1 MTETDAAPFVTRMKE
16 AGLPDI
22 AIRNFLHYYE
32 ALGAGESGLIPEADI
47 EPVGGLPDA
56 EALDPALADLGR
68 AALGRTVVIK
78 LNGGLGTSMGM
89 QKAKSL
95 LPVKAG
101 RTFLHIIA
109 SACAHQGVPL
119 VLMNSFATHADS
131 LAALEQAPTA
141 PGGGGAGARN
151 LPTDFLQHKIPKV
164 HHADLTPAHWPDNP
178 DLAWCPPGHGD
189 LYPALVS
196 SGALDALQAAGMDY
210 AFVSN
215 ADNLG
220 AVVDPAILGY
230 LVSRNVPFLMEVAD
244 RTVADRKGG
253 HLARRRSDDHLL
265 LRERAQCPEAE
276 LSAFED
282 VAAHRYFNTNSLWLH
297 LPTVQRLLD
306 ERDGVL
312 GLPLIVNHK
321 PLDPRDPSTPR
332 VVQLETAMGAAIAA
346 IPGAEALR
354 VPRTRF
360 APVKT
365 TSDLLAV
372 RSDAYLLTEDH
383 RVIPNPARDPALPV
397 LDVRLDPRFY
407 RLIDALEARFPQG
420 PPSLI
425 ECAELEIVG
434 DVRFGRDVTC
444 RGRVAIRNEE
454 SAPLHIADGTVLEG

>member
-32 ALGAGESGLIPEADI
+32 ALGAGESGLIPEATI

-56 EALDPALADLGR
+56 EALDPALSDLGR

-89 QKAKSL
+89 RKAKSL

-109 SACAHQGVPL
+109 AACAHQGVPL
-119 VLMNSFATHADS
+119 VLMNSFATRADS
-131 LAALEQAPTA
+131 LAALSAAPAA
-141 PGGGGAGARN
+141 PARPARD
-151 LPTDFLQHKIPKV
+151 LPPDFVQHRIPKV
-164 HHADLTPAHWPDNP
+164 LVADLTPARWPQNP
-178 DLAWCPPGHGD
+178 DLTWCPPGHGD

-196 SGALDALQAAGMDY
+196 SGALDALQAAGVDY

-220 AVVDPAILGY
+220 AVVDPAILGH
-230 LVSRNVPFLMEVAD
+230 LVSRHVPFLMEVTD
-244 RTVADRKGG
+244 RTAADRKGG
-253 HLARRRSDDHLL
+253 HLARRRADGQLL
-265 LRERAQCPEAE
+265 VRERAQCPEAE
-276 LSAFED
+276 LPVFED

-297 LPTVQRLLD
+297 LPTVRRLLD

-312 GLPLIVNHK
+312 GLPLIVNRK
-321 PLDPRDPSTPR
+321 PLDPRDPATPA
-332 VVQLETAMGAAIAA
+332 VVQLETAMGSAIEA

-354 VPRTRF
+354 VPRARF

-372 RSDAYLLTEDH
+372 RSDAYRLTEDH
-383 RVIPNPARDPALPV
+383 RVIPHPARDPALPA
-397 LDVRLDPRFY
+397 LDVRLDDRFY
-407 RLIDALEARFPQG
+407 RLIDQLEARFPHG
-420 PPSLI
+420 PPSLLH
-425 ECAELEIVG
+425 CSELEIVG
-434 DVRFGRDVTC
+434 DVIFGRDVTC
-444 RGRVAIRNEE
+444 RGRVAIRNEGSE
-454 SAPLHIADGTVLEG
+454 PLRIADGTVLEG